1 MAVTAEIIH
10 VSDDSV
16 RNDEVWGQVV
26 DQLSRYWDT
35 KGAELFHRD
44 FNLSAPALVEA
55 WMQKVAIIVI
65 AKDEKGSSVGMGIGI
80 QFRNMF
86 YSSSQLVLEMLQGDN
101 QEAYNAILGVYADFV
116 RLNGLDKVY
125 VSAHKR
131 DKDLLNTLL
140 QAGVSFDTDE
150 DIVQKNIMFK
160 K

>member
-10 VSDDSV
+10 VSDEAV

-26 DQLSRYWDT
+26 DQLSRYWDS
-35 KGAELFHRD
+35 KGADLFHRE

-55 WMQKVAIIVI
+55 WMQKVAVIVL
-65 AKDEKGSSVGMGIGI
+65 AKNEHGSVVGMGIAI

-86 YSSSQLVLEMLQGDN
+86 YSSAQLVIEMLQADS
-101 QEAYNAILGVYADFV
+101 QEGYDAILGVYADFV

-140 QAGVSFDTDE
+140 QAGVSFDADE
-150 DIVQKNIMFK
+150 DIVQKNIVFK